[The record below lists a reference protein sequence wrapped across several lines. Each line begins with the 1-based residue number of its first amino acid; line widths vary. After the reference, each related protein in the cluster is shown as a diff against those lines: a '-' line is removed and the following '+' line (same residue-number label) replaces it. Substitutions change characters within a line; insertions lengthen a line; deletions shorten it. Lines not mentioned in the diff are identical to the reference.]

1 MMKQLIIALQAAR
14 PRLAA
19 IHADGAAVAA
29 HRSTRLFVKLLMLP
43 VLLLTVACAECPALF
58 ASSSGGMQAT
68 TGGSQI
74 VPAAHPT
81 PPYADGR
88 PTAKY
93 RLYAKDAGIVYRYGS
108 GPGRCDYLGARDVW
122 LWRFKNTYYMNYDG
136 AGPKGWLACLAT
148 SKDLLHWT
156 PHGPVLSFGPPGSG
170 DSASASYGTTYRKG
184 NKWYMY
190 YLGTPHVTPA
200 PDFIPAFPYQTF
212 TAWSR
217 SPEGPWIKLKN
228 VIPFKPTPHTYYSAT
243 ASPGQIIR
251 YHGQYLMFFS
261 ASTANPIYRTIG
273 IARTRNLAGAW
284 TIDPKPILPPRE
296 QIENTSLYFEPTSK
310 TWFLFTDHI
319 SLRHGLEYTGAIW
332 VYWSHKL
339 THWNPAHKA
348 IVLDHHNCK
357 WSPYIIG
364 LPSVLKVGNRLAVI
378 YDGNTQRSLPGG
390 FASNMK
396 RDIGLAWLKLP
407 LRLPDAAKRIK

>member
-1 MMKQLIIALQAAR
+1 MIQNVPVRNQSKCKSAGLSLRWLAL
-14 PRLAA
+14 P
-19 IHADGAAVAA
+19 I
-29 HRSTRLFVKLLMLP
+29 LMLT
-43 VLLLTVACAECPALF
+43 LLTTGCRALY
-58 ASSSGGMQAT
+58 ASSSAAMRDV
-68 TGGSQI
+68 TGGSPI
-74 VPAAHPT
+74 VPASHPT
-81 PPYADGR
+81 EPYPDGR

-108 GPGRCDYLGARDVW
+108 GPNRCDYLGARDVW

-136 AGPKGWLACLAT
+136 AGPNGWLACLAT
-148 SKDLLHWT
+148 SKNLLHWK

-170 DSASASYGTTYRKG
+170 DSASASYGTTFRDGK
-184 NKWYMY
+184 KWYMF
-190 YLGTPHVTPA
+190 YLGTPHTTPA

-217 SPEGPWIKLKN
+217 SPAGPWIKLKN

-243 ASPGQIIR
+243 ASPGQIIP

-261 ASTANPIYRTIG
+261 ASTGTPIYRTIG
-273 IARTRNLAGAW
+273 IARTRNLAGTW
-284 TIDPKPILPPRE
+284 KIDPKPILPPRE
-296 QIENTSLYFEPTSK
+296 QIENTSLYYQPSNK

-319 SLRHGLEYTGAIW
+319 SLRRGLEYTGAIW
-332 VYWSHKL
+332 VYWSHHL

-348 IVLDHHNCK
+348 IVLDHHNCR

-364 LPSVLKVGNRLAVI
+364 LPSVLKVGDRLAVM
-378 YDGNTQRSLPGG
+378 YDGQADRKFPTLY
-390 FASNMK
+390 ASNMK

-407 LRLPDAAKRIK
+407 LILPHGAK

>member
-1 MMKQLIIALQAAR
+1 MLTLLATGCRALY
-14 PRLAA
+14 
-19 IHADGAAVAA
+19 
-29 HRSTRLFVKLLMLP
+29 
-43 VLLLTVACAECPALF
+43 
-58 ASSSGGMQAT
+58 ASSSAGMRDVS
-68 TGGSQI
+68 GGSQI
-74 VPAAHPT
+74 VPASHPT

-108 GPGRCDYLGARDVW
+108 GPNRCDYLGARDVW
-122 LWRFKNTYYMNYDG
+122 LWRFKHTYYMNYDG
-136 AGPKGWLACLAT
+136 AGPQGWLACLAT
-148 SKDLLHWT
+148 SKNLLHWT

-170 DSASASYGTTYRKG
+170 DSASASYGTTFRDGK
-184 NKWYMY
+184 KWYMF
-190 YLGTPHVTPA
+190 YLGTPHTTPA

-217 SPEGPWIKLKN
+217 SPTGPWIKLKN

-243 ASPGQIIR
+243 ASPGQIIP

-261 ASTANPIYRTIG
+261 ASTGTPIYRTIG
-273 IARTRNLAGAW
+273 IARTRNLAGTW

-296 QIENTSLYFEPTSK
+296 QIENTSLYYQPSNK

-319 SLRHGLEYTGAIW
+319 SLRRGLEYTGAIW
-332 VYWSHKL
+332 VYWSHHL
-339 THWNPAHKA
+339 TRWNSAHKA
-348 IVLDHHNCK
+348 IVLDHHNCR

-364 LPSVLKVGNRLAVI
+364 LPSVWKVGDRLAVM
-378 YDGNTQRSLPGG
+378 YDGQADRKFPNSY
-390 FASNMK
+390 ASNMK

-407 LRLPDAAKRIK
+407 LILPHAAK